1 MGPDLKSLSHQQVG
15 NDEID
20 IRPMSS
26 HFMVTSHVDIAAIFK
41 SELQITLRRSTGCAS
56 GE

>member
-1 MGPDLKSLSHQQVG
+1 VG